1 MLRMKHVSRVACFTL
16 VRLSP
21 SGVFRICTVPFELLF
36 FHHIYFY
43 DVVPIDFVLQP
54 SFQHVED
61 SRLQALFQVLPAVLL
76 KSKTVNTT
84 KKTREVSIRG
94 ESGLRSLNKLL
105 YFPLLVCMFLC
116 FSS

>member
-1 MLRMKHVSRVACFTL
+1 MF
-16 VRLSP
+16 
-21 SGVFRICTVPFELLF
+21 FRD
-36 FHHIYFY
+36 IYFY

-84 KKTREVSIRG
+84 KKYQRRFNTWGKWASQFKEIVLFPAFSVCFFVFLLRLIQESVSCSIIDEV
-94 ESGLRSLNKLL
+94 L
-105 YFPLLVCMFLC
+105 YLWP
-116 FSS
+116 